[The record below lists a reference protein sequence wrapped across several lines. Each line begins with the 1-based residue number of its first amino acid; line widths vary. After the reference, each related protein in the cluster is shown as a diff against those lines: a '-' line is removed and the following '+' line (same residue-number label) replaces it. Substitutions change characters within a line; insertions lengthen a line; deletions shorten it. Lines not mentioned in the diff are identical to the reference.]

1 MNKNTKDTLKFII
14 TLEQYSKR
22 TWRMCLSYVH
32 EKGDNNG
39 KNKTLNLDLNLKN
52 PEEPIEKLYNIWKK
66 INQTL
71 EIMRQYLIL

>member
-39 KNKTLNLDLNLKN
+39 KKQNFKFRFKF
-52 PEEPIEKLYNIWKK
+52 KK
-66 INQTL
+66 P
-71 EIMRQYLIL
+71 